1 MKRFFI
7 LTFCLLFL
15 LAFVG
20 CNSSES
26 EEKLISGTYY
36 MSGDFDEG
44 LTPYVSLSLEDG
56 AFAMGTG
63 SIVSLQAQ
71 GSFSVEGNSLVA
83 TTQIST
89 FVFEIKDSK
98 TLILIDSGDNEF
110 FQLKENTEFINSD
123 TMR

>member
-15 LAFVG
+15 LTFVG
-20 CNSSES
+20 CNSSKS

-56 AFAMGTG
+56 GFAMGAG

-89 FVFEIKDSK
+89 FVFEIKDLK